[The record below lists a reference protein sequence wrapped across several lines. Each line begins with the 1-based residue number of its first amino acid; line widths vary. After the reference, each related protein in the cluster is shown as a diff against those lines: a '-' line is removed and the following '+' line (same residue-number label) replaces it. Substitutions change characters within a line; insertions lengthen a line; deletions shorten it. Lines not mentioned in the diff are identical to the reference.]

1 MAMKSFFTKINS
13 WKMNYRMMFIVIALF
28 QCFTYIIFN
37 SDFEIILNGDA
48 KHYIGSL
55 ENLYQTGTYEYKGA
69 YSGRMPGFLPLYS
82 PLRLLFSQHTTLVIM
97 IFIQLILYS
106 YAVVFFVRK
115 VRNVFNWNN
124 ITLLLVI
131 VLLGFTNYVS
141 IWGNVFYTESL
152 AVSCF
157 LLSIGFLSD
166 FRESQNNVKLLLSGA
181 FFSWVLILRPFML
194 VIYLLILIYL
204 FINVKGFK
212 IKALIVF
219 VLPFAIF
226 DSLWVIR
233 NYINEDKIIV
243 AQSSIYAGRKPSES
257 FISYRKFVSCFGGDI
272 TEWNPESEG
281 MWFQTDEFLID
292 NGFERPND
300 DVFPDY
306 IYSDQFNLDSL
317 KSLRSLYWKTKTE
330 DKEAEILFVNNV
342 DKFIANFKKDQ
353 PFHYFVSSKVRL
365 IDKFIIHPYTYYL
378 SFDTHYRYLQL
389 SIKGCVFLIN
399 SILILLGYLACLL
412 ILVMQLKNYDSY
424 KLLLIITP
432 LFILI
437 LFPIFLSSVEY
448 RFHCMGVPLLAI
460 AIGIIFDK
468 LLSRFLTRST

>member
-212 IKALIVF
+212 IKAL
-219 VLPFAIF
+219 LPVSALF
-226 DSLWVIR
+226 DS
-233 NYINEDKIIV
+233 
-243 AQSSIYAGRKPSES
+243 
-257 FISYRKFVSCFGGDI
+257 
-272 TEWNPESEG
+272 T
-281 MWFQTDEFLID
+281 
-292 NGFERPND
+292 
-300 DVFPDY
+300 
-306 IYSDQFNLDSL
+306 
-317 KSLRSLYWKTKTE
+317 
-330 DKEAEILFVNNV
+330 
-342 DKFIANFKKDQ
+342 
-353 PFHYFVSSKVRL
+353 
-365 IDKFIIHPYTYYL
+365 
-378 SFDTHYRYLQL
+378 
-389 SIKGCVFLIN
+389 
-399 SILILLGYLACLL
+399 
-412 ILVMQLKNYDSY
+412 
-424 KLLLIITP
+424 
-432 LFILI
+432 
-437 LFPIFLSSVEY
+437 
-448 RFHCMGVPLLAI
+448 
-460 AIGIIFDK
+460 
-468 LLSRFLTRST
+468 LTC